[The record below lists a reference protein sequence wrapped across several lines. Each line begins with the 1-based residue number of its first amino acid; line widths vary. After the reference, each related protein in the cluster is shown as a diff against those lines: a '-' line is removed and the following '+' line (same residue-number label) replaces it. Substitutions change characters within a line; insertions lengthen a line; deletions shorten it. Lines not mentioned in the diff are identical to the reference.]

1 MGLMKIGLVM
11 SDASDE
17 IVPIQKQLGLY
28 HLVSSLRADA
38 SDKDLNAMMAAK
50 VKSFADIGLKF
61 SVFEGMGGIEDIKL
75 GRPGADEQMDFA
87 KRLIEACGRNDV
99 RVMCYNWMPVVGWRR
114 TKTAL
119 PSRGGSV
126 VTAFDIADEDP
137 DERTYAGEISEAALW
152 KTIEGFLR
160 EIIPVCE
167 KWNVKMSLHP
177 DDPPILTPLKGIS
190 RIVTSARN
198 YQRVFDM
205 VDSAYNTMTF
215 CQANIA
221 AMGEDIPAA
230 IRRFGNAGK
239 ITFVHFR
246 DIRGDKNCF
255 EETWHDD
262 GQTDMYRA
270 MKAYYEVGFDGV
282 ARPDHVPTMIGE
294 PNDRPSYAVKANI
307 FAVGYMKGLMEAVE
321 KQIGL

>member
-1 MGLMKIGLVM
+1 MKLGLVI
-11 SDASDE
+11 SAATDE
-17 IVPIQKQLGLY
+17 MVSIQHQLGLT
-28 HLVSSLRADA
+28 HLVSSLRAGA
-38 SDKDLNAMMAAK
+38 ADKDNLDAMLAAK
-50 VKSFADIGLKF
+50 CKSFEDVGLKF
-61 SVFEGMGGIEDIKL
+61 SVFEGLGGIEDIKL
-75 GRPGADEQMDFA
+75 DRSGADEQMDYA
-87 KRLIEACGRNDV
+87 KRLIEACGKNDV
-99 RVMCYNWMPVVGWRR
+99 RVMCYNWMPVVGWFR

-119 PSRGGSV
+119 PSRGGST
-126 VTAFDIADEDP
+126 VTAFDIADVDP
-137 DERTYAGEISEAALW
+137 NERTYAGDISAATLW
-152 KTIEGFLR
+152 KTLDGFLR

-177 DDPPILTPLKGIS
+177 DDPPILTPLKGIE

-198 YQRVFDM
+198 YQRVFDL

-215 CQANIA
+215 CQANMS
-221 AMGEDIPAA
+221 AMGEDIPSA
-230 IRRFGNAGK
+230 IRRFGNMGK

-246 DIRGDKNCF
+246 DIRGDKNHF

-262 GQTDMYRA
+262 GQTDMYKA

-282 ARPDHVPTMIGE
+282 ARPDHVPTMVGE

-307 FAVGYMKGLMEAVE
+307 FAVGYIKGLMEAVE